1 MRRHMASRLK
11 VLFLM
16 LLGNQKPF
24 STMQVKL
31 SPELGEGAGW
41 NKHLLNNIHDFISSA
56 IENMV

>member
-1 MRRHMASRLK
+1 MRTKNEETHGLRLK

-31 SPELGEGAGW
+31 SPELGKEQDGI
-41 NKHLLNNIHDFISSA
+41 NTC
-56 IENMV
+56 

>member
-1 MRRHMASRLK
+1 MASRLK

>member
-1 MRRHMASRLK
+1 MVSCLK

-31 SPELGEGAGW
+31 SPELGGRSRME
-41 NKHLLNNIHDFISSA
+41 
-56 IENMV
+56 